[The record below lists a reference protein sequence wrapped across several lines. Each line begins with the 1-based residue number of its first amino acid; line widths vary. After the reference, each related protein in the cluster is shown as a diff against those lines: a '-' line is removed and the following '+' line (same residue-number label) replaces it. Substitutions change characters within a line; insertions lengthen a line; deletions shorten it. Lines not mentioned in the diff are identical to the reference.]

1 MDSIRYAHCAH
12 RVDVDRRGEM
22 PMKRQID
29 PNTLAKGCVALGVGL
44 LGFYGA
50 EVVGQLVNTVKEDTS
65 NNPHKIADRI
75 ALGIALTPGLNVIA
89 TPFLLGYGGYRAYDE
104 VKK

>member
-1 MDSIRYAHCAH
+1 MDTIRYVNHP
-12 RVDVDRRGEM
+12 DSFNVDRPGEM